1 MAGSGSGQGQK
12 RLVSF
17 QGVAGRRAAG
27 RGAAT
32 RPPPPAPSGGGG
44 SCTHRSPL
52 SPAPGAQPRGLGP
65 AAKRVSGPVSRAGL
79 RDARA
84 ARSINNP
91 PLGDSGCFPVTPGA
105 RRGRRRRAMETIKPP
120 AGLPSLPPP
129 STPRSSD
136 HLANAAREWE
146 GPSRTGVLPS
156 WRDTRGSGPNGDYFH
171 WGETRKGRE
180 LAKNLEKESLNLLPD

>member
-1 MAGSGSGQGQK
+1 MGP
-12 RLVSF
+12 
-17 QGVAGRRAAG
+17 
-27 RGAAT
+27 GAAT
-32 RPPPPAPSGGGG
+32 RPPPPAPSGGG

-79 RDARA
+79 RDART

-105 RRGRRRRAMETIKPP
+105 RRERRKEEGDGNNKTTLWPP
-120 AGLPSLPPP
+120 GLPSLPPP
-129 STPRSSD
+129 STPRSSG

-146 GPSRTGVLPS
+146 GPSRAGVLS
-156 WRDTRGSGPNGDYFH
+156 FWRDTRGSRPNGDNFNA
-171 WGETRKGRE
+171 GKLERGGS
-180 LAKNLEKESLNLLPD
+180 LANSLERGSLNLLPD